1 MAPRTGREL
10 QVRLDDILSL
20 YVEEGGGRMAQ

>member
-1 MAPRTGREL
+1 MAPRSGREL

-20 YVEEGGGRMAQ
+20 YVEEGGGRIAQ